1 VLFAKIIT
9 TFFTEVLPL
18 VFVFALSTSSPTV
31 WTAKLSVFWREL
43 MPMDAMCLLAL
54 RVSFPLR
61 NMTHVVCIISQF
73 KMIWVRAFRG
83 VALVQN
89 EHPSRDFAFM
99 QDIRKPM
106 RPY

>member
-1 VLFAKIIT
+1 VRFPKIFAARFAM
-9 TFFTEVLPL
+9 TFLL
-18 VFVFALSTSSPTV
+18 VFVFALPA
-31 WTAKLSVFWREL
+31 TAPYADGYRVFKREL